1 MAGTMSSLG
10 KFKTYCLVRRML
22 AVFCEVRERPRVRRW
37 LRHQAEDM
45 GTAFREPS
53 ELRFIIRTIGVPNRG
68 LRERV
73 GGGNVDVG

>member
-1 MAGTMSSLG
+1 M
-10 KFKTYCLVRRML
+10 
-22 AVFCEVRERPRVRRW
+22 RRW

-68 LRERV
+68 LRERF
-73 GGGNVDVG
+73 GGALWVEGMWMLGRMLWLKLF